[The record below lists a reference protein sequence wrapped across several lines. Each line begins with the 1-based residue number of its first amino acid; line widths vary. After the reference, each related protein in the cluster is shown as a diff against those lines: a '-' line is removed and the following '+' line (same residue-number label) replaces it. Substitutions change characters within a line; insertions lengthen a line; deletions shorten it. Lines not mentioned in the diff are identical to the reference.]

1 MWKIY
6 IWLEQNYKRN
16 TWLHICRYL
25 LNQNPFQ
32 SNKKGAVT
40 PLYYLN
46 AASYLV
52 LNEFKILQVTK
63 IIKNSKDI

>member
-6 IWLEQNYKRN
+6 IRSQQHYKRD

-25 LNQNPFQ
+25 LKQNLFK

-52 LNEFKILQVTK
+52 LNEFKIL
-63 IIKNSKDI
+63 